1 MFLNFTNNILLC
13 LNMKK
18 FVYITTVGNTPL
30 AVINSF
36 WCVVR
41 SEKIN
46 VIKVYLLCSET
57 DEKRK
62 ISGTCNHFE
71 EIKKKL
77 LELAQALNISLS
89 SENIFKRPIA
99 QEKIDTV
106 YKEIIEIYKEN
117 KIFNVCID
125 ITGGRKT
132 MSSGAMLAAK
142 DLNLNCYY
150 FWLYNPRNDGNKTL
164 DEMTE
169 FINYELIK
177 VHQIWRK

>member
-1 MFLNFTNNILLC
+1 
-13 LNMKK
+13 MKK
-18 FVYITTVGNTPL
+18 FVYIATIGNTPL

-41 SEKIN
+41 NEKIN
-46 VIKVYLLCSET
+46 ILRVYLLCSET
-57 DEKRK
+57 DKKRM
-62 ISGTCNHFE
+62 ITGTCSHFN
-71 EIKKKL
+71 EIKEKIL
-77 LELAQALNISLS
+77 GLVPMLNISLS
-89 SENIFKRPIA
+89 PENIFKRPIA
-99 QEKIDTV
+99 QERIDTV
-106 YKEIIEIYKEN
+106 YEEIMNIYKEN
-117 KIFNVCID
+117 KSFNICVD

-150 FWLYNPRNDGNKTL
+150 FWLYDPRNDGKKSL

-169 FINYELIK
+169 FINYELIR